1 MKRLLFVIVCVLSS
15 MVVSAQTISAK
26 EKAVVKQ
33 QLINFCKDM
42 NQQLPAQVDE
52 IITLNSIAFINWTM
66 LSTYYTVDMDASDV
80 SAEDMALFK
89 SCMHDGLKEMAQK
102 MLASGSYQV
111 TRSKFR
117 AFMKVVGLKFRA
129 TYKDVYSNF
138 MFSVLLDYTDF

>member
-26 EKAVVKQ
+26 EKAVARQ
-33 QLINFCKDM
+33 QFINFCKDM

-52 IITLNSIAFINWTM
+52 ITTLNSVAFINWTM
-66 LSTYYTVDMDASDV
+66 TSTYTVDMDASDV

-102 MLASGSYQV
+102 MLASGSYQL

-129 TYKDVYSNF
+129 TYKDIYSNF